1 MRKGHAIESN
11 AFVALTL
18 YKIDGFML
26 TKNFLVEA

>member
-1 MRKGHAIESN
+1 MRKGHATESN
-11 AFVALTL
+11 AFMVLAL